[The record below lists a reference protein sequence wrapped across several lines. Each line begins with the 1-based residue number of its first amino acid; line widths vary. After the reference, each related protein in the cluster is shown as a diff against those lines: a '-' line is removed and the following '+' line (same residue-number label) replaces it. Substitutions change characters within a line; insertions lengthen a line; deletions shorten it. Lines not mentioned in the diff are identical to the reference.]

1 MNIRFA
7 KISDAQSLLEI
18 YSQYIETSI
27 TFEYILPSKTE
38 FEKRIENII
47 QMYPYLVYEENGK
60 IFGYAYAHKYM
71 ERAAY
76 QWNAEISIYLDR
88 AFVSKGLGK
97 KLCAV
102 LIEILKMQ
110 GVKTVYSLITS
121 PNVKSEKMHLSLGFK
136 GVGMYHKAGY
146 KNGRWYDVTIYE
158 KKIGN
163 YSVSPSPVIS
173 IKDIDYSVIEKVIN
187 DFYSI

>member
-7 KISDAQSLLEI
+7 KISDAPSLIEI
-18 YSQYIETSI
+18 YSQYIETAI
-27 TFEYILPSKTE
+27 TFEYTLPTKSE

-47 QMYPYLVYEENGK
+47 EMYPYLVYEKDGK

-76 QWNAEISIYLDR
+76 QWNAEMSVYLDR
-88 AFVSKGLGK
+88 AFVSQGLGK
-97 KLCAV
+97 ELCAV
-102 LIEILKMQ
+102 LIGILKLQ

-146 KNGRWYDVTIYE
+146 KNGGWYDVTIYE

-163 YSVSPSPVIS
+163 YSASPKPVIS
-173 IKDIDYSVIEKVIN
+173 IKDIDYNVIEKTIN